1 VDLSEIMATSFASVT
16 PETTVGDAARRML
29 EIDTGAAVVLEGDE
43 LAGVISE
50 RDLLRG
56 IRDGASADETVADR
70 MTRHVMTAAPTTGLP
85 EAMAL
90 MVDGHFRHL
99 PIVDS
104 GRVIGM
110 ISMRDLMAWASLRL
124 RHGSFDADDDVDTVE
139 LIATIHRMRTGAA

>member
-1 VDLSEIMATSFASVT
+1 
-16 PETTVGDAARRML
+16 
-29 EIDTGAAVVLEGDE
+29 
-43 LAGVISE
+43 
-50 RDLLRG
+50 
-56 IRDGASADETVADR
+56 
-70 MTRHVMTAAPTTGLP
+70 MTRHVMTAAPTTGVP
-85 EAMAL
+85 EAMAI

-124 RHGSFDADDDVDTVE
+124 RHGAFDADDDVDTVE